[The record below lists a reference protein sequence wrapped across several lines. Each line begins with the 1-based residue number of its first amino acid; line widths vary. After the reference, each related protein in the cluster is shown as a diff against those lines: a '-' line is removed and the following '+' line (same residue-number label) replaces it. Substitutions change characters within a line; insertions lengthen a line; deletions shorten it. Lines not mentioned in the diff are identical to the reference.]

1 MKIREL
7 ADYCIKIKIDCDKCE
22 NEGYCNT
29 MQYRINQI
37 SPYGLVEIVDSNID
51 LLES

>member
-7 ADYCIKIKIDCDKCE
+7 ADYCKGIEIDCDKCE
-22 NEGYCNT
+22 NKGYCNT
-29 MQYRINQI
+29 MTYRIEEI
-37 SPYGLVEIVDSNID
+37 SPRGLVEMVDSNID